1 MSTRKNSAGS
11 KGEYRNRKTTG
22 TRRRISTGD
31 AAPVPMQA
39 IPSQEPPIDPGK
51 RLYSAI
57 HSRPYRPAIS
67 VSEAPIEVYIDQ
79 VTGTKIA
86 INGQRR
92 MEPPVFDL
100 PMERPSWLELYLPW
114 EETPTSEKQVQCR
127 RNIFSL
133 EIDLGLSDRN
143 SFRDLPGSGGIDHV
157 PTVLQRSI
165 SWEEKTILLVGLVI
179 FWLCMILAISLS
191 F

>member
-79 VTGTKIA
+79 VTGTKITL
-86 INGQRR
+86 NGQRR

-100 PMERPSWLELYLPW
+100 PMERPS
-114 EETPTSEKQVQCR
+114 
-127 RNIFSL
+127 
-133 EIDLGLSDRN
+133 
-143 SFRDLPGSGGIDHV
+143 
-157 PTVLQRSI
+157 
-165 SWEEKTILLVGLVI
+165 
-179 FWLCMILAISLS
+179 
-191 F
+191 